1 MVNAR
6 SKAYGL
12 QDLDAL
18 PPAMMTNV
26 QLSGQGSNLLKSD
39 HRPLTSTALLPPRVP
54 MLILF

>member
-26 QLSGQGSNLLKSD
+26 QLSGQGSNLLKSETD
-39 HRPLTSTALLPPRVP
+39 PLRLLPPRVP